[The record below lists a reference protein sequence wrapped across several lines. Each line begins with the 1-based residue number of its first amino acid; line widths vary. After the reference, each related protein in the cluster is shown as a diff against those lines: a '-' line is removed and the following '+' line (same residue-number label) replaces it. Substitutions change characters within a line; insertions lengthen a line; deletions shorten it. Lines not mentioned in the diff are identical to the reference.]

1 MYLALAVPTPII
13 CVISFVRVQEGVS
26 DVGVGCGRWKITS
39 RGGVCGICIVGPRL
53 RANSKVS
60 GFSVWKLVARCLG
73 GGRLAPDSA
82 TDAHD
87 RVGRSDAE

>member
-1 MYLALAVPTPII
+1 MVVPAPII
-13 CVISFVRVQEGVS
+13 CVISYVRVQESVS

-39 RGGVCGICIVGPRL
+39 KGGICGICIVGSRL
-53 RANSKVS
+53 CANSKVS

-82 TDAHD
+82 TDAHN